1 METHPA
7 QSQPPTKKKKKK
19 GKNERKKKGGKKF
32 IQMLKVHLFFQTN
45 ITPALYNQT
54 DNSFSN

>member
-7 QSQPPTKKKKKK
+7 QSQLPTKKEKKI
-19 GKNERKKKGGKKF
+19 EKKF
-32 IQMLKVHLFFQTN
+32 IQMLNVHLFFFSQSN
-45 ITPALYNQT
+45 ITLALYNQT